1 MGTTALRHLKGRRV
15 SYKDKSVVVTGC
27 ASGIGAAVCRA
38 LLAEGAHVTGLD
50 LQPGADD
57 GLATRIA
64 VDLGDPQSID
74 AAVARIPGPVDALFH
89 CAGLS
94 PTQPALAVIRVNFL
108 GLRHLTEA
116 LLPVM
121 RDGGAIAST
130 SSNGGLNWRAR
141 KDWIVD
147 FLETAD
153 FAAGLEWVKQREGEI
168 ESGYR
173 FAKEALT
180 VWTMRESARLIRRGI
195 RINCTSPGAV
205 QTPML
210 SDIEEKFHAAAI
222 DVTIDPIGRRSAPEE
237 HAAPLLFLNSDAA
250 SYINGVDLSVD
261 GGFAAKVALGTV
273 GKG

>member
-1 MGTTALRHLKGRRV
+1 M

-27 ASGIGAAVCRA
+27 ASGIGAAVSRA
-38 LLAEGAHVTGLD
+38 LLAEGAHVIGLD
-50 LQPGADD
+50 RQTGAHD
-57 GLATRIA
+57 GLAARIA
-64 VDLGDPQSID
+64 VDLGDPESID
-74 AAVARIPGPVDALFH
+74 AAASRIAGPVDALFH

-94 PTQPALAVIRVNFL
+94 PTQPLLAVIRVNFL
-108 GLRHLTEA
+108 GLRHLTQA

-121 RDGGAIAST
+121 RDGGAIASI
-130 SSNGGLNWRAR
+130 SSNGGLNWRSR

-153 FAAGLEWVKQREGEI
+153 FAEGLEWVERHRDGI
-168 ESGYR
+168 ENGYR

-210 SDIEEKFHAAAI
+210 SEIEEKVSAAAI
-222 DVTIDPIGRRSAPEE
+222 DVTTDPIGRRSPPEE
-237 HAAPLLFLNSDAA
+237 QAAPLLFLNSDAA
-250 SYINGVDLSVD
+250 SYINGVDLPVD
-261 GGFAAKVALGTV
+261 GGFAARVALGTV